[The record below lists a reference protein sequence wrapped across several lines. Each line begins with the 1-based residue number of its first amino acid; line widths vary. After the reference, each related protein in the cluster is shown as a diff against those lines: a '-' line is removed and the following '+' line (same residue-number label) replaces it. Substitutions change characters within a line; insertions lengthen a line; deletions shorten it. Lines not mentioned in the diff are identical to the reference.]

1 MRRRAYDAWRVLATA
16 VVVGFGL
23 LSVARSR
30 AATDGDDFRVTLLGT
45 GSPQPDIERFGPGTL
60 IQVAGQTLLFDC
72 GRGVSQ
78 RLLQEKVPLGQVGQ
92 LFLTHLH
99 SDHVVGIPDLWLTG
113 WLEPPWGQRKGAL
126 SIYGPAGTQD
136 MMRNLAKA
144 FAWDIETRVRDQK
157 LSRDNV
163 AVRVTEIGEGTVYQS
178 NGVKISAFEV
188 DHGDEVKPV
197 FGFRIDFD
205 GRSVVI
211 SGDTR
216 FSENLIRHAGG
227 VDLLIHQVAAVRPAL
242 LASPVFQV
250 ILSHHTKPEEAGVVF
265 SRTKPKLAVYYHF
278 SLLGTSQ
285 VPPMTVQ
292 EVIEAT
298 RKTYDGPL
306 IAGSDLTSFLVG
318 HDGVHQQR

>member
-1 MRRRAYDAWRVLATA
+1 MGRRAYDAWRVLATA
-16 VVVGFGL
+16 LVVGFGL
-23 LSVARSR
+23 LSVVRSQ

-60 IQVAGQTLLFDC
+60 VQVAGQTLLFDC

-78 RLLQEKVPLGQVGQ
+78 RLLQVKVPLGQANR

-113 WLEPPWGQRKGAL
+113 WLEPPWGQRKGGL

-136 MMRNLAKA
+136 MMTNLAKA
-144 FAWDIETRVRDQK
+144 YAWDIETRVRDQK

-178 NGVKISAFEV
+178 DGVKVSAFEV

-197 FGFRIDFD
+197 FGFRIDYD

-211 SGDTR
+211 W
-216 FSENLIRHAGG
+216 HADGT
-227 VDLLIHQVAAVRPAL
+227 DLLIHQVGAVRPPL

-250 ILSHHTKPEEAGVVF
+250 ILAHHTKPEEAGVVF

-278 SLLGTSQ
+278 SLLGTPQ

-292 EVIEAT
+292 EVIQAT
-298 RKTYDGPL
+298 RKTCDGPL
-306 IAGSDLTSFLVG
+306 IAGSDLMSLLVG